1 MDNFHERHAT
11 GASGACRCYAVP
23 DDLSK
28 TMSPPLEVM
37 AELFRQLAFIS
48 ALIGG
53 FSLAF
58 LVQLLTAHLGRRVAG
73 WTIGFS
79 MAATAGL
86 IVCTLGWTL
95 SAVVVTDP
103 APQAEAMRLSGA
115 LTHLNMRLT
124 DGFVVSLLLFL
135 VSLGLCGWVRS
146 RVMGVVSSTIALAAA
161 AFMFLILRLFIR

>member
-1 MDNFHERHAT
+1 MAERTDAI
-11 GASGACRCYAVP
+11 
-23 DDLSK
+23 
-28 TMSPPLEVM
+28 

-58 LVQLLTAHLGRRVAG
+58 LVQLLTAHITRRVVG

-86 IVCTLGWTL
+86 IVCALGWTL
-95 SAVVVTDP
+95 SAAVATDP
-103 APQAEAMRLSGA
+103 GAQGEAIRISGTLTTLHMRLS
-115 LTHLNMRLT
+115 
-124 DGFVVSLLLFL
+124 DGLVVSLFLFL

-146 RVMGVVSSTIALAAA
+146 RALGIVSSTIPLVAAV
-161 AFMFLILRLFIR
+161 FMFMILSVFIHR